1 MVKAKKG
8 KNKKPTPSA
17 NGSTGTGNSTS
28 TTTPSSSMTTSTTTL
43 SSTRSSNHPLNNTTN
58 TTTSSS
64 TNNSDAMAVLSGLSA
79 TAPTLMPSNS
89 VLHSTSSRPVTT
101 ASQPQQSHRKE
112 DLDDLCWLRE
122 IEMRQ
127 ASNGEPLLQLEYND
141 DDELM
146 MLLYRFLD
154 ESSANT
160 EIIDAIYQIWQQTVL
175 STLLQ
180 SSATWKKEIV
190 SQRDQKNMKDTL
202 RVSRLK
208 INFIMHHLIGHIL
221 ISTMKK
227 WVTIRERVIDMCY
240 NTLQLIPRLVESC
253 QHHPTEIRLA
263 IIHYEGKEFLA
274 SVACET
280 WDTLYDYSITIDPHR
295 FVPVLRRCAMLDI
308 LDKDWNMLGGWDD
321 ILKGLETKC
330 CKNVLHNNHS
340 SSSSSNNNNPMNGS
354 MNTYT
359 IPRLP
364 SDYILHEA
372 TTILRNARNSMQC
385 KFFSVR
391 FMRYT
396 DDQAPQRYK
405 YYPKCSAPACANIET
420 STQIHPFRCTKC
432 WYFHYCSAACQEYC
446 DNIMGLHG
454 KFCNDTPKAKA
465 TLCQKETKQYLG
477 WNLQLGHMNCSTNM
491 NGIGATDEDDDDD
504 DEADDAYNMT
514 VSKLAAASMVV
525 TCHACGVPED
535 NMSKMTSSKLS
546 VSSASWHNL
555 IKMKRCVQCQR
566 VSYCSRQCQEWDWRV
581 GGHRD
586 VCHVMVS
593 PSNHQSGSMTMTSP
607 STTGR
612 TTTNTLLSSSSATTS
627 SNHTIPNTAAVTM
640 ATTTNAAASI
650 VKDLN

>member
-8 KNKKPTPSA
+8 KNKKAAPSTSTNGVSSNSTTSVTTTP
-17 NGSTGTGNSTS
+17 NSSMTS
-28 TTTPSSSMTTSTTTL
+28 TTTPSSSNNNNNNKNNNETTTAGAALSGVSTTVMPSMVTQQQ
-43 SSTRSSNHPLNNTTN
+43 STPLN
-58 TTTSSS
+58 TSS
-64 TNNSDAMAVLSGLSA
+64 G
-79 TAPTLMPSNS
+79 P
-89 VLHSTSSRPVTT
+89 
-101 ASQPQQSHRKE
+101 HRRNE
-112 DLDDLCWLRE
+112 DLDDLGWLRD

-127 ASNGEPLLQLEYND
+127 ASNGEPLLQLEYSD

-146 MLLYRFLD
+146 KILYRFLD
-154 ESSANT
+154 ESSANS
-160 EIIDAIYQIWQQTVL
+160 EIIDAVYQMWQQTVL

-180 SSATWKKEIV
+180 SSATWKKENV

-208 INFIMHHLIGHIL
+208 INFILHHLIGNIL

-227 WVTIRERVIDMCY
+227 WIAIRDRVIDMCY

-253 QHHPTEIRLA
+253 QHHPTDVRLA

-274 SVACET
+274 NVACET
-280 WDTLYDYSITIDPHR
+280 WDTIYDYSITIDPHR

-321 ILKGLETKC
+321 ILKGLETRC
-330 CKNVLHNNHS
+330 CRNANSGS
-340 SSSSSNNNNPMNGS
+340 SQM
-354 MNTYT
+354 YT

-364 SDYILHEA
+364 SDYILHET

-396 DDQAPQRYK
+396 DDQAPQRYR

-420 STQIHPFRCTKC
+420 PTQIHPFRCTKC
-432 WYFHYCSAACQEYC
+432 WYFHYCSASCQEYC
-446 DNIMGLHG
+446 ENIMGLHN
-454 KFCNDTPKAKA
+454 KFCTDTPKVKAKM
-465 TLCQKETKQYLG
+465 CQKETSQYLG
-477 WNLQLGHMNCSTNM
+477 WNIGTMKTTGTNSK
-491 NGIGATDEDDDDD
+491 ATENDEDDDDD
-504 DEADDAYNMT
+504 DDSYDDPDKEDYAT
-514 VSKLAAASMVV
+514 ISKLTAQSMVV

-535 NMSKMTSSKLS
+535 NMLKMTSSKLS
-546 VSSASWHNL
+546 ASSASWHNL

-586 VCHVMVS
+586 VCKVIM
-593 PSNHQSGSMTMTSP
+593 PTTTMSNHHVSSQMGPNPNSNK
-607 STTGR
+607 
-612 TTTNTLLSSSSATTS
+612 TTTNTA
-627 SNHTIPNTAAVTM
+627 
-640 ATTTNAAASI
+640 ATTTTATTTTNGVLTVPTATPTSSTTAIIGSTTASI